1 MKWLVLGLGNPL
13 AGADGFG
20 PAVIARLR
28 RESPPDGAH
37 FVDAHTDLL
46 AHLHRFE
53 HFDRVVLVDTV
64 LDGRG
69 GVAVI
74 DEAEFSHWDDRSG
87 GVHQLSP
94 LAAVKLFR
102 RLYPATAARITLVAH
117 FVPEHAFGLRP
128 GTATVQAAA
137 DLVRRVCSAPTPVTL
152 PPS

>member
-28 RESPPDGAH
+28 RAAWPDGAD

-64 LDGRG
+64 LDDRG

-74 DEAEFSHWDDRSG
+74 DEAEFSGGMTVRAASTSSRHSWRSSCSDG
-87 GVHQLSP
+87 FIRRRPRGSP
-94 LAAVKLFR
+94 CWRTSSASMSSACRRAPQQSRPPRIWSAA
-102 RLYPATAARITLVAH
+102 
-117 FVPEHAFGLRP
+117 
-128 GTATVQAAA
+128 
-137 DLVRRVCSAPTPVTL
+137 SAPR
-152 PPS
+152 PPR

>member
-28 RESPPDGAH
+28 RESPPDGAYL
-37 FVDAHTDLL
+37 VDAHTDLL

-53 HFDRVVLVDTV
+53 QVDHVFLVDTV
-64 LDGRG
+64 LDDRG
-69 GVAVI
+69 GVAMV
-74 DEAEFSHWDDRSG
+74 DEAEFSQWDDRSG

-102 RLYPATAARITLVAH
+102 HLHPEAATLITLVAH
-117 FVPEHAFGLRP
+117 FVPEHAFALQP
-128 GTATVQAAA
+128 GATTVQAAA
-137 DLVRRVCSAPTPVTL
+137 DLILGACSAPER
-152 PPS
+152 

>member
-1 MKWLVLGLGNPL
+1 MTVKKWLVLGLGNRL

-20 PAVIARLR
+20 PAVIGRLR
-28 RESPPDGAH
+28 RAARPDGAD

-53 HFDRVVLVDTV
+53 HVDHVVLVDTV
-64 LDGRG
+64 LDSRG
-69 GVAVI
+69 GVAIV
-74 DEAEFSHWDDRSG
+74 DEAEFSQWDDRSG

-102 RLYPATAARITLVAH
+102 RLHPEAATRISLVAH
-117 FVPEHAFGLRP
+117 FVREDEFGLPP

-137 DLVRRVCSAPTPVTL
+137 DLVRGLVPARPCT
-152 PPS
+152 